1 MKGKLAVLV
10 VVAAG
15 VGLPALAQT
24 SSTERIEERQ
34 AKQQRRIEEGIRSGE
49 LTPREAERL
58 RKGQQR
64 IQRMEERARA
74 DGKITPKE
82 AARIE
87 RAQDVESRRI
97 WREKHDRQ
105 RDLDRDG
112 KADRPARRHAKPRA
126 SPVRPGPSR

>member
-1 MKGKLAVLV
+1 MNRNLVAVAFATAVLS
-10 VVAAG
+10 
-15 VGLPALAQT
+15 LPALAQT
-24 SSTERIEERQ
+24 SPAERIDQRQ
-34 AKQQRRIEEGIRSGE
+34 ANQQRRIEEGIRSGE

-58 RKGQQR
+58 QKGQQR
-64 IQRMEERARA
+64 IQRMEDRARA

-112 KADRPARRHAKPRA
+112 KADRPARRHAKPHGH
-126 SPVRPGPSR
+126 PVPKR